1 MIKLSHGAVAEWLR
15 RGLQNL
21 VHRFNSGRRLQN
33 PDGFCRSPNGGIGIR
48 VRLKIEWRNPYGFKS
63 HFGHHYLVMINKKN
77 LKTNLK
83 RFIPLIFIIGIFV
96 FICSFMVNRAVWFDE
111 SYSAQTIKGTFSEIA
126 KTTGADVHPPLYYYL
141 LKIWTIPFGRSIISL
156 RSFSV
161 FFGIIAIIFA
171 YLIFKR
177 WSKSPKI
184 AGFITLAVA
193 VCPFFIYYATEIRM
207 YSLVCAIVMASVYVL
222 DLALEEKSQ
231 KYWLIYSLL
240 LALALYTHYFAAFA
254 FLAEYIYVFIF
265 HRKNDQKVV
274 KELILVSVL
283 AFILFLP
290 WIPSLISQVT
300 AVEKEYWIEA
310 FTPLTFLQFFSL
322 SLVYFEDILKNI
334 PELVLV
340 VVAVILIVIAAV
352 SALKTM
358 GNHTKDKT
366 ALIAF
371 LVFIPFLALFIL
383 SVPPLSPVYVP
394 RYITYSLTLFWALVA
409 ILIVQIYNSRP
420 FLAKLTIFIML
431 ICSIVGVLNV
441 LNENNYSAVVSDV
454 IAGIETYD
462 GEEEAPIIFAE
473 SSSSAFDAVFYQT
486 KKHHVYIIDPM
497 TAWGASKPLS
507 EYGENY
513 IEDFDAFKKE
523 TETFW
528 YVSPTHITSSRI
540 KQEMTGFKLEYAKNI
555 SGYAVYKF
563 QKEKDLKTSENLL

>member
-1 MIKLSHGAVAEWLR
+1 M
-15 RGLQNL
+15 
-21 VHRFNSGRRLQN
+21 
-33 PDGFCRSPNGGIGIR
+33 
-48 VRLKIEWRNPYGFKS
+48 
-63 HFGHHYLVMINKKN
+63 KK
-77 LKTNLK
+77 
-83 RFIPLIFIIGIFV
+83 FVPLIFIIGIFV

-126 KTTGADVHPPLYYYL
+126 KTTSADVHPPLYYYL
-141 LKIWTIPFGRSIISL
+141 LKIWTIPFGRSILSL

-161 FFGIIAIIFA
+161 FFGIITIIFA
-171 YLIFKR
+171 FLVFKR

-222 DLALEEKSQ
+222 DLALEKKSR
-231 KYWLIYSLL
+231 KYWFIYSLL

-254 FLAEYIYVFIF
+254 FLAEYIYVFVF
-265 HRKNDQKVV
+265 HRKDDQKVV
-274 KELILVSVL
+274 KQLIFAATVAL
-283 AFILFLP
+283 ILFLP
-290 WIPSLISQVT
+290 WIPSLITQVT
-300 AVEKEYWIEA
+300 NVEKEYWIEPI
-310 FTPLTFLQFFSL
+310 TPYTFLQFFSL

-334 PELVLV
+334 PELTLV
-340 VVAVILIVIAAV
+340 IVALILIVITAV

-366 ALIAF
+366 SLIAF
-371 LVFIPFLALFIL
+371 LTFIPFLALIIL

-394 RYITYSLTLFWALVA
+394 RYITYSLTLFWALIA
-409 ILIVQIYNSRP
+409 ILIIQIYNSKP

-431 ICSIVGVLNV
+431 ICSIVGALNV

-454 IAGIETYD
+454 IAGIEIYD
-462 GEEEAPIIFAE
+462 GENESPIIFAE
-473 SSSSAFDAVFYQT
+473 SSSAAFDAVFYQT
-486 KKHHVYIIDPM
+486 EKHHVYIIDPM
-497 TAWGASKPLS
+497 TAWNASKPLS

-513 IEDFDAFKKE
+513 IEDFDAFRE
-523 TETFW
+523 EVNAFW
-528 YVSPTHITSSRI
+528 YVSPVHVTSSRI
-540 KQEMTGFKLEYAKNI
+540 KQEMTGFELKYAKNI